1 MQNGYRLATRAG
13 ISICS
18 DDMLVPA
25 QKREII
31 AAAEAE
37 VKEIENQ
44 YTNGLVTNGERYNKV
59 VDIWGRTGDQVA
71 KVMMD
76 QLGHEEVSIATARR
90 RSRSPST
97 RSS

>member
-1 MQNGYRLATRAG
+1 MQNGYAWRP
-13 ISICS
+13 
-18 DDMLVPA
+18 VPA
-25 QKREII
+25 FPSVRTTCWCRLKKHEII

-76 QLGHEEVSIATARR
+76 NSVTKK
-90 RSRSPST
+90 
-97 RSS
+97 